1 MKKYT
6 ILGLKYQIRFDVWE
20 WAQVKNYI
28 EKVIK
33 ANYEVIESNTEYV
46 SIEINTTP
54 DKFDNIMMY
63 KAWLYI

>member
-33 ANYEVIESNTEYV
+33 SNYEVIESNTECV
-46 SIEINTTP
+46 SIEIDTTP

>member
-6 ILGLKYQIRFDVWE
+6 ILGLKYQIRFDNWE
-20 WAQVKNYI
+20 WTQVKNYI

-33 ANYEVIESNTEYV
+33 SNYKVTERNTEYTF
-46 SIEINTTP
+46 IEIDTTP

>member
-1 MKKYT
+1 MGTSKK
-6 ILGLKYQIRFDVWE
+6 
-20 WAQVKNYI
+20 YI

-33 ANYEVIESNTEYV
+33 SDYEVIESNTEYV
-46 SIEINTTP
+46 SIEIDTTP

>member
-6 ILGLKYQIRFDVWE
+6 ITGLKHQIRFDVWE
-20 WAQVKNYI
+20 WAPVKNYI

-33 ANYEVIESNTEYV
+33 ADYEVIESNTEYV
-46 SIEINTTP
+46 FIEIDTTP
-54 DKFDNIMMY
+54 DKFQNIMMY

>member
-6 ILGLKYQIRFDVWE
+6 IIGLKYQLGFDIWE
-20 WAQVKNYI
+20 WAPVKNYI

>member
-6 ILGLKYQIRFDVWE
+6 ILGLKYQIRFDIWE

-33 ANYEVIESNTEYV
+33 SNYKVIESNTEYV
-46 SIEINTTP
+46 FIEIDTTP
-54 DKFDNIMMY
+54 DKFQNIMNY
-63 KAWLYI
+63 RDWLYI

>member
-6 ILGLKYQIRFDVWE
+6 ITGLKYQLGFDIWE

-46 SIEINTTP
+46 SIEIDTTP

>member
-6 ILGLKYQIRFDVWE
+6 ILGLKYQIRFDVLE
-20 WAQVKNYI
+20 WAQVKKYI

>member
-20 WAQVKNYI
+20 WAPVKNYI

-33 ANYEVIESNTEYV
+33 SNYEVTERNTEYTF
-46 SIEINTTP
+46 IEIDTTP

>member
-6 ILGLKYQIRFDVWE
+6 ITGLKYQIRFDNWE

-33 ANYEVIESNTEYV
+33 SNYKVTESNTEYV
-46 SIEINTTP
+46 SIEIDTTP
-54 DKFDNIMMY
+54 DKLDNIMMY

>member
-20 WAQVKNYI
+20 WAPVKNYI

-46 SIEINTTP
+46 SIEIDTTP

>member
-6 ILGLKYQIRFDVWE
+6 ITGLKYHIGFDIWE
-20 WAQVKNYI
+20 WAPVKNYI

>member
-6 ILGLKYQIRFDVWE
+6 ILGLKYQIRFDNWE

-33 ANYEVIESNTEYV
+33 SNYEVIESNTEYV
-46 SIEINTTP
+46 SIEIDTTP
-54 DKFDNIMMY
+54 DKLDNIMMY

>member
-33 ANYEVIESNTEYV
+33 SNYEVIESNTEYV
-46 SIEINTTP
+46 FIEIDTTP

>member
-6 ILGLKYQIRFDVWE
+6 ITGLKYHMGFDIWE
-20 WAQVKNYI
+20 WAPVKNYI

-46 SIEINTTP
+46 SIEIDTTP

>member
-1 MKKYT
+1 MKKT
-6 ILGLKYQIRFDVWE
+6 NIIGLKYQIRFDVWE
-20 WAQVKNYI
+20 WAPVKNYI

-33 ANYEVIESNTEYV
+33 ADYEVIESNTEYV

>member
-6 ILGLKYQIRFDVWE
+6 IIGLKYQIRFDVWE
-20 WAQVKNYI
+20 WAPVKNYI

-33 ANYEVIESNTEYV
+33 ANYDVIESNTEYV

>member
-6 ILGLKYQIRFDVWE
+6 ILGLKYQIRFDIWE

-33 ANYEVIESNTEYV
+33 SNYKIIESNTEYV
-46 SIEINTTP
+46 SIEIDTTP

>member
-1 MKKYT
+1 MKKIN
-6 ILGLKYQIRFDVWE
+6 ILGLKYQIRFDIWE
-20 WAQVKNYI
+20 WAPVKNYI

-46 SIEINTTP
+46 SIEIDTTP
-54 DKFDNIMMY
+54 DKFQNIMMY